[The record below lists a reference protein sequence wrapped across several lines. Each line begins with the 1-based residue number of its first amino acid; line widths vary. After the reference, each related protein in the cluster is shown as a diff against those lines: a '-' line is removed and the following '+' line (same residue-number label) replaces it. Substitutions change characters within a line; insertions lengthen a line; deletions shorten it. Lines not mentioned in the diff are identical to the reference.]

1 MDAVG
6 LSKLVS
12 LVLRHDPA
20 RVGITLDAAGWVGV
34 TDLVAA
40 LTRAGFPCTRAEL
53 EEVVRTSDKQR
64 FAIDVATDR
73 IRANQ
78 DHSVPVAL
86 DLPDAVPPP
95 VLYHGTPERNLASI
109 LSEGL
114 VKKQRHAVHLSADP
128 ATAHAVGAR
137 RGRYVVLAVAAGDL
151 HRAGYRFARSAN
163 GVWLVDHGPADY
175 LSRLDDGPDTRPE
188 T

>member
-1 MDAVG
+1 MGEEANDIRSAYGHDVGRVGNRTRLWKRG
-6 LSKLVS
+6 LSIALSIYGCRALVKLIS
-12 LVLRHDPA
+12 RVLRHDPA

-40 LTRAGFPCTRAEL
+40 LNRAGFPCTRAEL

-78 DHSVPVAL
+78 GHSVRIAL

-95 VLYHGTPERNLASI
+95 GCPPAGVTSCWPWPRATCIG
-109 LSEGL
+109 
-114 VKKQRHAVHLSADP
+114 P
-128 ATAHAVGAR
+128 ATGSLAR
-137 RGRYVVLAVAAGDL
+137 RTDCGSSITCRPLPVAP
-151 HRAGYRFARSAN
+151 RR
-163 GVWLVDHGPADY
+163 
-175 LSRLDDGPDTRPE
+175 RPGHSP
-188 T
+188 